1 MDLLIIQCDYILCG
15 QKIGTLDN
23 GNLKL
28 MGVLLHG
35 TTVADICCGKRMKN
49 LSFFFIH
56 LTEQCMQGL
65 VVSRLHLHTPKHIF
79 SDNCLSKKYLHLT
92 FISV

>member
-23 GNLKL
+23 GNLKF

-35 TTVADICCGKRMKN
+35 TTVADICRGKRMKN
-49 LSFFFIH
+49 LSFF
-56 LTEQCMQGL
+56 
-65 VVSRLHLHTPKHIF
+65 
-79 SDNCLSKKYLHLT
+79 
-92 FISV
+92 